1 MKLVHQLQYYLEY
14 RIDNCIYHF
23 SSYQKC
29 NMKNIFFE
37 FNNLFLIKIVQCEN
51 MRVLFSKNV
60 IKITLSM
67 EISEVKLR
75 FDVKNIFAD
84 SCRFPSIIQITYFQN
99 SRPLSHVI
107 FIASQICFL

>member
-1 MKLVHQLQYYLEY
+1 
-14 RIDNCIYHF
+14 
-23 SSYQKC
+23 
-29 NMKNIFFE
+29 
-37 FNNLFLIKIVQCEN
+37 

-84 SCRFPSIIQITYFQN
+84 SCRFPSIIQITYLKN
-99 SRPLSHVI
+99 SRPLSHDI
-107 FIASQICFL
+107 FIASQICFFVTI